1 LRYLVEEDV
10 LTEQLELVI
19 LLGRVERGRSATT
32 EKQIRQNREK

>member
-19 LLGRVERGRSATT
+19 LLGRVERARSATT